1 MLRWVV
7 KKAGCHLDW
16 FRSHILLTVGRTGF
30 LKIIFQWSANQWD
43 WSLFTERGYSQLSKI
58 LIHSPFGKFVLPFL
72 IFTIIQA
79 RWLSLSKMTSCMP
92 LCTVRFMHILPTPL
106 YHCYRTFNFVEK
118 TSEDA
123 DWNRTWSSAFYLDV
137 KTSGFV
143 QQIEFYT
150 CKQIIFSQVLEVRIT
165 QSINQSRQRQKQRQD
180 V

>member
-1 MLRWVV
+1 MCWGGWSRRQDATWIGSGPVFFSV
-7 KKAGCHLDW
+7 
-16 FRSHILLTVGRTGF
+16 RRTRF

-58 LIHSPFGKFVLPFL
+58 LIHSPFGKFVLPFPL
-72 IFTIIQA
+72 FTIIQA

-150 CKQIIFSQVLEVRIT
+150 CKQIFSVRFC
-165 QSINQSRQRQKQRQD
+165 K
-180 V
+180 